1 MFPLTVK
8 GALAYVRK
16 AIDELTSVEDIGML
30 VSPDAVNLH
39 RLVEGCMVEA
49 VLKTYAQAPA
59 ESMEGV
65 VAEEE
70 SDYKLTGLKDGVVTI
85 SFETPIAR
93 MLSLRCV
100 DSEIIVSD
108 LVPENSAEARKQL
121 NKYVR
126 GTFDDPRVVLQKVWN
141 GDNMPIL
148 KYYTTT
154 KEGLDEVSFDIEVLP
169 YPALVE
175 GVVQIAARMEFPV
188 LNNIVALVLDS
199 YAQTELADRFRAKA
213 KEYMES

>member
-70 SDYKLTGLKDGVVTI
+70 SDYKLIGLKDGVVTI

>member
-70 SDYKLTGLKDGVVTI
+70 SDYKLIGLKDGVVTI

-100 DSEIIVSD
+100 DSEIIISD

>member
-70 SDYKLTGLKDGVVTI
+70 SDYKLIGLKDGVVTI

-108 LVPENSAEARKQL
+108 LIPENSAEARKQL

>member
-70 SDYKLTGLKDGVVTI
+70 SDYKLIGLKDGVVTI

-148 KYYTTT
+148 EYYTTT

>member
-1 MFPLTVK
+1 MYPLTVK

-39 RLVEGCMVEA
+39 KIVEASMVEA
-49 VLKTYAQAPA
+49 VLKTYEMAPA

-70 SDYKLTGLKDGVVTI
+70 SDYKLIRLKDGVVTI

-154 KEGLDEVSFDIEVLP
+154 KMGLDEVSFDIEVLP

-175 GVVQIAARMEFPV
+175 GVVQIASRMEFPV
-188 LNNIVALVLDS
+188 LNNIVALVLDA
-199 YAQTELADRFRAKA
+199 YKETELADRYRAKA
-213 KEYMES
+213 KEYLES

>member
-70 SDYKLTGLKDGVVTI
+70 SDYKLLGLKDGVVTI

-100 DSEIIVSD
+100 DSDIIVSD

>member
-1 MFPLTVK
+1 MYPLTVK

-39 RLVEGCMVEA
+39 KIVEASMVEA
-49 VLKTYAQAPA
+49 VLKTYEMAPA

-70 SDYKLTGLKDGVVTI
+70 SDYKLIRLKDGVVTI

-154 KEGLDEVSFDIEVLP
+154 KDSLDDTSFDIEILP
-169 YPALVE
+169 YPTLTE

-199 YAQTELADRFRAKA
+199 YAQTEIADRFRAKA
-213 KEYMES
+213 KEYLES

>member
-70 SDYKLTGLKDGVVTI
+70 SDYKLIGLKDGVVTI

-175 GVVQIAARMEFPV
+175 GVVQIAARMEYPV

>member
-1 MFPLTVK
+1 MYPLTVK
-8 GALAYVRK
+8 AALAYVRRT
-16 AIDELTSVEDIGML
+16 IDELTSVEDIGML

-39 RLVEGCMVEA
+39 KIVEGSMVEA
-49 VLKTYAQAPA
+49 VLKTYETASA

-70 SDYKLTGLKDGVVTI
+70 SDYKLIGLSDGVVTI

-126 GTFDDPRVVLQKVWN
+126 GTYDDPRVVLQKVWN

-154 KEGLDEVSFDIEVLP
+154 KKGLDEVQFDIEILP
-169 YPALVE
+169 YPILEE
-175 GVVQIAARMEFPV
+175 GVVQIASRMEFPV
-188 LNNIVALVLDS
+188 LNNIVALVLDA
-199 YAQTELADRFRAKA
+199 YKETELADRYRAKA
-213 KEYMES
+213 KEYLES

>member
-1 MFPLTVK
+1 MYPLTVK

-30 VSPDAVNLH
+30 ISPDAVNLH

-49 VLKTYAQAPA
+49 VLRTYAQAPV
-59 ESMEGV
+59 ESLEGV
-65 VAEEE
+65 MAEVE
-70 SDYKLTGLKDGVVTI
+70 SDYRLMQLQDGVVTI
-85 SFETPIAR
+85 AFETPISR

-100 DSEIIVSD
+100 DSDVIVSD
-108 LVPENSAEARKQL
+108 LIPENSAEARKQL

-126 GTFDDPRVVLQKVWN
+126 GTYDDPRVVLQKVWN
-141 GDNMPIL
+141 GDNKPIM

-154 KEGLDEVSFDIEVLP
+154 KGRLDEVHFDIEILP
-169 YPALVE
+169 YPTLAE

>member
-70 SDYKLTGLKDGVVTI
+70 SDYKLIGLKDGVVTI

-154 KEGLDEVSFDIEVLP
+154 KKGLDEVSFDIEVLP

-175 GVVQIAARMEFPV
+175 GVVQIAARMEYPV

>member
-1 MFPLTVK
+1 MFPFTVK

-70 SDYKLTGLKDGVVTI
+70 SDYKLIGLKDGVVTI

-93 MLSLRCV
+93 VLSLRCV

>member
-1 MFPLTVK
+1 M
-8 GALAYVRK
+8 
-16 AIDELTSVEDIGML
+16 
-30 VSPDAVNLH
+30 
-39 RLVEGCMVEA
+39 
-49 VLKTYAQAPA
+49 A
-59 ESMEGV
+59 EV
-65 VAEEE
+65 E
-70 SDYKLTGLKDGVVTI
+70 SDYRLMQLQDGVVTI
-85 SFETPIAR
+85 AFETPISR

-100 DSEIIVSD
+100 DSDIIVSD
-108 LVPENSAEARKQL
+108 LIPENSAEARKQL

-126 GTFDDPRVVLQKVWN
+126 GTYDDPRVVLQKVWN
-141 GDNMPIL
+141 GDNKPIM

-154 KEGLDEVSFDIEVLP
+154 KERLDEVNFDIEILP
-169 YPALVE
+169 YPTLAE

>member
-70 SDYKLTGLKDGVVTI
+70 SDYKLIGLKDGVVTI
-85 SFETPIAR
+85 SFETPIVR

>member
-59 ESMEGV
+59 ASMEGV

-70 SDYKLTGLKDGVVTI
+70 SDYKLIGLKDGVVTI

-175 GVVQIAARMEFPV
+175 GVVQIAARMEYPV

>member
-1 MFPLTVK
+1 MYPLTVK

-70 SDYKLTGLKDGVVTI
+70 SDYKLIRLKDGVVTI

-154 KEGLDEVSFDIEVLP
+154 KMGLDEVSFDIEVLP

-175 GVVQIAARMEFPV
+175 GVVQIASRMEYPV
-188 LNNIVALVLDS
+188 LNNIVALVLDA
-199 YAQTELADRFRAKA
+199 YKETELADRYRAKA
-213 KEYMES
+213 KEYLES

>member
-70 SDYKLTGLKDGVVTI
+70 SDYRLIGLKDGVVTI

>member
-65 VAEEE
+65 MAEEE
-70 SDYKLTGLKDGVVTI
+70 SDYKLIGLKDGVVTI

>member
-65 VAEEE
+65 MAEEE
-70 SDYKLTGLKDGVVTI
+70 SDYKLIGLKDGVVTI

-108 LVPENSAEARKQL
+108 LIPENSAEARKQL

>member
-70 SDYKLTGLKDGVVTI
+70 SDYKLIGLKDGVVTI

-121 NKYVR
+121 NKFVR

>member
-70 SDYKLTGLKDGVVTI
+70 SDYKLIGLKDGVVTI

-175 GVVQIAARMEFPV
+175 GVVQIASRMEFPV
-188 LNNIVALVLDS
+188 LNNIVALVLDA
-199 YAQTELADRFRAKA
+199 YKETELADRYRAKA
-213 KEYMES
+213 KEYLES